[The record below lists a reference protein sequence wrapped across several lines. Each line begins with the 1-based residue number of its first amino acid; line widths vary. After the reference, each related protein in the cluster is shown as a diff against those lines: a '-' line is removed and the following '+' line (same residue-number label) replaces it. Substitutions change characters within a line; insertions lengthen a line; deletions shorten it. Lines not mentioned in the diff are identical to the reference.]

1 MVPNS
6 LLKRQNKAFFFH
18 FNVQKYV
25 FIDDLLYHYE
35 WALLQISEFNNF
47 VHIVKI
53 QWKELFLWL
62 FMLPLIL
69 ISSQGRREKLAP
81 ETEGGKYWWKLRFF
95 VKPLKKGPRG
105 GRRNVA
111 PPPLYTPTIVVFL
124 IAISYIPYVLKLC
137 ISFFLFKCVKCLIHK
152 KKTLRNNCNKG
163 FFDFFP
169 IVNLYIYCIKIVKR
183 KCAKISL
190 SSRNLEAICNSWWPS
205 FLHITYDQI
214 IFDSESIHKVKS
226 SSSDFEQL
234 SYSPFE

>member
-25 FIDDLLYHYE
+25 FIDDLLNHYE
-35 WALLQISEFNNF
+35 WALLQISEFINF

-105 GRRNVA
+105 GAKERR
-111 PPPLYTPTIVVFL
+111 PSPPLYAYDSSIFYCNFL
-124 IAISYIPYVLKLC
+124 YPLC
-137 ISFFLFKCVKCLIHK
+137 VEVMYKFFF
-152 KKTLRNNCNKG
+152 
-163 FFDFFP
+163 
-169 IVNLYIYCIKIVKR
+169 
-183 KCAKISL
+183 
-190 SSRNLEAICNSWWPS
+190 
-205 FLHITYDQI
+205 
-214 IFDSESIHKVKS
+214 
-226 SSSDFEQL
+226 
-234 SYSPFE
+234 YSNA